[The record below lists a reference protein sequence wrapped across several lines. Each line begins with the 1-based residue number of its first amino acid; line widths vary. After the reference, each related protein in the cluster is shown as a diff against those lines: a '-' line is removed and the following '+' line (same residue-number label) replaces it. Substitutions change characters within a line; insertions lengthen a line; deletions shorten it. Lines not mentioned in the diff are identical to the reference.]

1 MTLIMKSFFTVSI
14 LLMATGL
21 FAQDTY
27 WQQKVDY
34 RMNVAL
40 DPNDNSLQAFARIT
54 YTNRSPD
61 TLPFIWFHLWPN
73 AYRNDRTA
81 FSDQLLENDR
91 TDFYFADNDQ
101 RGYINRL
108 DFRIEG
114 KPVQTQDH
122 PEHIDII
129 KLILP
134 SPLPPGA
141 SVEISTPFHVSLPYN
156 FSRGG
161 YSGKTYQVTQWYPKP
176 AVYDRKGWHPMPYL
190 DQGEF
195 YAEFGDYEVDI
206 TVPGNFVVAATG
218 APQFKVEDALFIP
231 KRQPVK
237 RSRPGTKKPATPPF
251 NWDGVPR
258 ITYSY
263 RQKNVIDFAWFAD
276 TTFTVQQDTY
286 TLPSGRQIR
295 LRCYFHLS
303 EIDVWANAVHFM
315 KDALRYHSEWI
326 GDYPYDDLTVVDGA
340 QGVPGGMEYPTIT
353 ILNGAASPK
362 ELDLLIFHETG
373 HNWFQAAVATNER
386 KHPWMDEGM
395 NTYYDNRYE
404 QLKYPPP
411 PAKGLLAV
419 LRDPR
424 YQELMIRTQVG
435 FKKDQPMTTPADS
448 FTAGNYSMI
457 AYDKTALWMKRMDET
472 MGRSAFDEAMRQYYQ
487 TWKFRHPQPED
498 FEAMLRR
505 PGTDSL
511 FSMLGQKG
519 NIYPEPR
526 REVKVT
532 PLYRLRETYDSRP
545 VYIMPIINYN
555 SFNGFMPGIALHNYS
570 LPLPR
575 FNFIAAPM
583 VGIKSGKL
591 NGWGRVAYTWYPSGM
606 FSRIEASSI
615 FSSFNQR
622 IFRDSTNKPFSLAYR
637 KVAPGVKLTF
647 RNTYE
652 RSTVDKFLQFRLF
665 LIGEDDIR
673 LVQDLD
679 SNTQVPQ
686 KTTARYDIFQ
696 ARFVYIDNRKLYPYK
711 GEVLWEANREFMR
724 FNVIGNYFFNFRKK
738 GGVNLRLYAGK
749 FIYLSPKDVN
759 TAFDLQ
765 RFHLNMTGPNGQE
778 DYTYGAPFIGRNE
791 FSGLWSQ
798 QIMARDGYFKVR
810 TDLLSQKVGRSDD
823 WLTAVNLEMDV
834 PDRFN
839 PFSMLPVKVPLK
851 LFADIGASGATWRE
865 GSGGSRLLYDGGL
878 QVSFLNNI
886 LNFYFPLVYS
896 GVYRDYFKST
906 PGNGFFQRMSF
917 SINIQDLTFKQVRQ
931 SFVK

>member
-1 MTLIMKSFFTVSI
+1 MSMTMKPLFIFLTMLVGG
-14 LLMATGL
+14 GL
-21 FAQDTY
+21 HAQDLY

-34 RMNVAL
+34 RMNVSL

-61 TLPFIWFHLWPN
+61 TLRFIWFHLWPN
-73 AYRNDRTA
+73 AFKNDRTA
-81 FSDQLLENDR
+81 FSDQLLENGR
-91 TDFYFADNDQ
+91 TDFYFSDNEK

-108 DFRIEG
+108 DFRIDG
-114 KPVQTQDH
+114 KPVQTEDH

-134 SPLPPGA
+134 APLLPGTA
-141 SVEISTPFHVSLPYN
+141 LDISTPFRVKLPYN

-176 AVYDRKGWHPMPYL
+176 AVYDRKGWHPIPYL

-195 YAEFGDYEVDI
+195 YAEFGDYEVAI
-206 TVPGNFVVAATG
+206 TVPDKFVVAATG
-218 APQFKVEDALFIP
+218 MPQFKVEDALFIP
-231 KRQPVK
+231 MRQPAK
-237 RSRPGTKKPATPPF
+237 KTKPGAKNPATIPF
-251 NWDGVPR
+251 NWDAVPR
-258 ITYSY
+258 KTYTF
-263 RQKNVIDFAWFAD
+263 RQQNVIDFAWFAD

-286 TLPSGRQIR
+286 TLPSGRQVR

-303 EIDVWANAVHFM
+303 KIDVWANAVNFM
-315 KDALRYHSEWI
+315 KDALRYHSDWI

-340 QGVPGGMEYPTIT
+340 QGFPGGMEYPTIT
-353 ILNGAASPK
+353 VINGAASPK
-362 ELDLLIFHETG
+362 ELDETIFHETG
-373 HNWFQAAVATNER
+373 HNWFQATLATHER

-395 NTYYDNRYE
+395 NTYYDNRYG
-404 QLKYPPP
+404 QLKYPAA
-411 PAKGLLAV
+411 PAKGLLSV
-419 LRDPR
+419 LKDPR
-424 YQELMIRTQVG
+424 YTELMIRTQVG
-435 FKKDQPMTTPADS
+435 FNKDQPITTPADS
-448 FTAGNYSMI
+448 LTADNYSVI
-457 AYDKTALWMKRMDET
+457 AYDKTALWMKKMEET
-472 MGRSAFDEAMRQYYQ
+472 MGRSAFDDAMRQYYEK
-487 TWKFRHPQPED
+487 WRFRHPQPED
-498 FEAMLRR
+498 FEAILRK
-505 PGTDSL
+505 PATDSL
-511 FSMLGQKG
+511 FSILGRKG
-519 NIYPEPR
+519 NVYPEPQR
-526 REVKVT
+526 PVRVV
-532 PLYRLRETYDSRP
+532 PLYRLRETYTSRP
-545 VYIMPIINYN
+545 LYIMPILNYN

-575 FNFIAAPM
+575 LNFIAAPM

-591 NGWGRVAYTWYPSGM
+591 NGWGRLAYTWYPSGM

-622 IFRDSTNKPFSLAYR
+622 VFRDSGNRPFSLAYR

-647 RNTYE
+647 RNAHA

-673 LVQDLD
+673 LTQGLD
-679 SNTQVPQ
+679 PNTQVPT
-686 KTTARYDIFQ
+686 KTTSRYNMLQ
-696 ARFVYIDNRKLYPYK
+696 SRFVYMDNRKLYPYK
-711 GEVLWEANREFMR
+711 GEFLWEANRDLMR
-724 FNVIGNYFFNFRKK
+724 LNVIGHYFFNFRQK
-738 GGVNLRLYAGK
+738 GGVNLRVYAGK
-749 FIYLSPKDVN
+749 FLYLSRKDVN
-759 TAFDLQ
+759 KEFDLQ

-839 PFSMLPVKVPLK
+839 PFSKLPLKIPLK

-865 GSGGSRLLYDGGL
+865 GAGGSRLLYDGGL

-886 LNFYFPLVYS
+886 LNFYFPLIYS
-896 GVYRDYFKST
+896 GVYRDYFRST
-906 PGNGFFQRMSF
+906 PGNNFFQRMSF
-917 SINIQDLTFKQVRQ
+917 SINIQDLTFRQ
-931 SFVK
+931 FRQAFPL